1 VLRKVERIGEKKKE
15 DEIWQ
20 IELLG
25 NKIELD
31 KVYINSILL
40 CEIDTKNDKL
50 TISQEV
56 DGVLNTVKSK
66 KYIIKNI

>member
-1 VLRKVERIGEKKKE
+1 
-15 DEIWQ
+15 
-20 IELLG
+20 LG